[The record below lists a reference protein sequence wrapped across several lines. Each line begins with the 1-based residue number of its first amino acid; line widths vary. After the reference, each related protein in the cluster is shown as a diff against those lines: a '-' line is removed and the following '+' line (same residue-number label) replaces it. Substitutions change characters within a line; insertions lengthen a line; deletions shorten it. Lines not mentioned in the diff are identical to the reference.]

1 MLPGHYDARRVVRLP
16 PREGRRVTK
25 RATGQVTKA
34 VVLARGLGKR
44 MRRADGGARLGAAES
59 AVADVGLK
67 AMIPVAEGRPFAD
80 HVLTALADAGITE
93 VCLVIGPEHDAL
105 RSHYTDHPALE
116 RLRITFAV
124 QPEPRGTADA
134 VLAAA
139 PFVGD
144 DAFLALNSDNYYPAD
159 VLRELRAQPAPALP
173 AFAPGPLA
181 TLGNIPA
188 ERIMNFALLEI
199 GTDGRLIRLYEK
211 PTPGN
216 VARLGQDAP
225 VSMNLWL
232 LDERM
237 LQACREVPHS
247 TRGEY
252 ELPLAV
258 QYAIDAWHVHVHTF
272 PVSAAVLDLS
282 RRADIAAV
290 QARLRDVPVRL

>member
-1 MLPGHYDARRVVRLP
+1 
-16 PREGRRVTK
+16 
-25 RATGQVTKA
+25 
-34 VVLARGLGKR
+34 
-44 MRRADGGARLGAAES
+44 MRRADAGTQLGAAES

-67 AMIPVAEGRPFAD
+67 AMIPVGEGRPFAD
-80 HVLTALADAGITE
+80 YVLTALADAGITD
-93 VCLVIGPEHDAL
+93 VCLVIGPEHESL
-105 RSHYTDHPALE
+105 RSHYSGHPARE
-116 RLRITFAV
+116 RLHISFAV

-139 PFVGD
+139 QFVGSD
-144 DAFLALNSDNYYPAD
+144 SFLALNSDNYYPAE

-173 AFAPGPLA
+173 AFAPGPLS
-181 TLGNIPA
+181 TRGNIPA
-188 ERIMNFALLEI
+188 TRIMKFALLEI
-199 GTDGRLIRLYEK
+199 GADGRLIRLYEK

-216 VARLGQDAP
+216 VARLGDAAP
-225 VSMNLWL
+225 VSMNVWL

-247 TRGEY
+247 PRGEY

-272 PVSAAVLDLS
+272 PVAAAVLDLS
-282 RRADIAAV
+282 ERADVAAV